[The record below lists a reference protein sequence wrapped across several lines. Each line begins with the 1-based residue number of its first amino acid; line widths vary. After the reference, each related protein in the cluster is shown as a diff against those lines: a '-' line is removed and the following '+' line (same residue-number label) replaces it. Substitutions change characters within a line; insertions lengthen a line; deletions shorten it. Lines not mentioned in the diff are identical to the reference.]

1 LLLILKGGA
10 LLFALLIAVVSFIGL
25 LEYCEMTLPGRG
37 VESILISTT
46 AVVISLL
53 FYLHSAAAM
62 TFAIALFL
70 LSIAVHTLFRFSDI
84 KQAASEA
91 ALLFFGIVYVPYL
104 LGYLILLR
112 NHPSGL
118 NWILLILFIVM
129 SGDSAAY
136 FFGSWFG
143 KHKLYPAVSPNKSV
157 EGALFG
163 LAGSVTGA
171 MVAKLIYFS
180 ELSVVNGI
188 LAALLIGT
196 LGQLGDLFE
205 SMIKRSCGVKDS
217 GRIIPGHGG
226 ILDRLD
232 SILFAAPA
240 TYYYATFVSDRL
252 FH

>member
-136 FFGSWFG
+136 FFGSRFG

-171 MVAKLIYFS
+171 LVAKLIYFS
-180 ELSVVNGI
+180 ELSVANGI

>member
-1 LLLILKGGA
+1 LKGGA

-25 LEYCEMTLPGRG
+25 LEYCHMTLPGRG
-37 VESILISTT
+37 VEGILIS
-46 AVVISLL
+46 ASGVVIPLL
-53 FYLHSAAAM
+53 FYLRSAAAM
-62 TFAIALFL
+62 AFAIALFL
-70 LSIAVHTLFRFSDI
+70 ISIAVHTLFRFSDVRE
-84 KQAASEA
+84 AVSEA
-91 ALLFFGIVYVPYL
+91 ALLFFGIIYVPYL

-112 NHPSGL
+112 NNPAGL
-118 NWILLILFIVM
+118 NWILLMLFMIM

-136 FFGSWFG
+136 FFGCRFG
-143 KHKLYPAVSPNKSV
+143 KHKLYPAVSPNKSI

-171 MVAKLIYFS
+171 MVAKLIFFS

-188 LAALLIGT
+188 LAALLVGTIG
-196 LGQLGDLFE
+196 QVGDLFE
-205 SMIKRSCGVKDS
+205 SLIKRSCGVKDS

-232 SILFAAPA
+232 SILFAAPV
-240 TYYYATFVSDRL
+240 TYYYATFVAGRL

>member
-1 LLLILKGGA
+1 
-10 LLFALLIAVVSFIGL
+10 
-25 LEYCEMTLPGRG
+25 MTLPGRG
-37 VESILISTT
+37 VESVLISAT
-46 AVVISLL
+46 AVVIPAL
-53 FYLHSAAAM
+53 FYLRSAAAM

-84 KQAASEA
+84 KKAASEA

-112 NHPSGL
+112 NLPSGL

-136 FFGSWFG
+136 FGGCRFG

-171 MVAKLIYFS
+171 MLAKLIFFS
-180 ELSVVNGI
+180 ELSIVNGI
-188 LAALLIGT
+188 LAAILIGT
-196 LGQLGDLFE
+196 LGQTGDLFE
-205 SMIKRSCGVKDS
+205 SMLKRSCGVKDS
-217 GRIIPGHGG
+217 GTIFPGHGG

-232 SILFAAPA
+232 SILFAAPVA
-240 TYYYATFVSDRL
+240 YYYATFVSGRL
-252 FH
+252 LN